1 MIGINTAC
9 CIVLLFGLNW
19 CSANYGCCFVVNHVG
34 YLLANTPVIPS
45 RFLTES
51 SHFSPGER
59 FSCNNKWHYAV
70 ESVLA
75 TFIIS
80 PSGKCCQQ
88 FVRGYS
94 EWENIPHH
102 LLDITPK
109 VLLKNLG
116 GRKSFVFVFL
126 PSCQLHISQFTDQWN
141 NSCFFFLFFSRGT
154 CYDQLTLWNIYFRN
168 MIIFQQPVWL
178 FIS

>member
-116 GRKSFVFVFL
+116 GRKSFVFLFFCL
-126 PSCQLHISQFTDQWN
+126 LASCTLVNLQINEIIPAFFF
-141 NSCFFFLFFSRGT
+141 FFFLVGLVMINWLSE
-154 CYDQLTLWNIYFRN
+154 IY
-168 MIIFQQPVWL
+168 
-178 FIS
+178 ISEIW